1 MFPQIRGSIPIK
13 CKKESMIAPRI
24 EFSDRAE
31 RLEFVQ
37 ARFHCKAPACG
48 GCGSCNL
55 PGGKSA
61 LETFSDY
68 IDGKTEFSAIAS
80 TIWKGVH

>member
-1 MFPQIRGSIPIK
+1 MFPQIRGNIPIK

-55 PGGKSA
+55 PDGKSA
-61 LETFSDY
+61 LETFADY

>member
-1 MFPQIRGSIPIK
+1 
-13 CKKESMIAPRI
+13 MIAPRI

-31 RLEFVQ
+31 RFEF
-37 ARFHCKAPACG
+37 
-48 GCGSCNL
+48 
-55 PGGKSA
+55 GGKSA
-61 LETFSDY
+61 VETFADY

>member
-1 MFPQIRGSIPIK
+1 MFPQIRGNIPIK

-37 ARFHCKAPACG
+37 ARFHCKAPVCG

-61 LETFSDY
+61 LETFADY
-68 IDGKTEFSAIAS
+68 IDGKVEFAAIAS

>member
-1 MFPQIRGSIPIK
+1 MFPQIRGNIPIK

-61 LETFSDY
+61 LETFADY
-68 IDGKTEFSAIAS
+68 IDGKVEFAAIAS

>member
-1 MFPQIRGSIPIK
+1 MFPQIRGNIPIK
-13 CKKESMIAPRI
+13 CKKETMIAPRI

-61 LETFSDY
+61 VETFANY
-68 IDGKTEFSAIAS
+68 INGKVEFAAIAS

>member
-1 MFPQIRGSIPIK
+1 MFPQMRGNIPIK
-13 CKKESMIAPRI
+13 CKKETMIAPRI

-61 LETFSDY
+61 LETFADY
-68 IDGKTEFSAIAS
+68 IDGKVEFAAIAS